1 MRLRGKDGPCGD
13 SPPGCPAA
21 QVYRA
26 ASLCFRIVILAE
38 HMENG
43 THQRS
48 RRACPERCEEIPTS
62 STTLVFLKARA
73 PEGPMESPPSPMRPG
88 APSFVSFTKAA
99 HSLLSPQ
106 RLQIDDRPNLH
117 HPRRPLID
125 LPHPHFPIRATP
137 IAEVVETPL
146 PPRRSWSGSPEPS
159 PLSPCHPEHCVKSL
173 TTQTS
178 LA

>member
-1 MRLRGKDGPCGD
+1 MDHVGTAAPAVRRPRCIGPQAFVFAL
-13 SPPGCPAA
+13 SSWPSTW
-21 QVYRA
+21 RTR
-26 ASLCFRIVILAE
+26 S
-38 HMENG
+38 
-43 THQRS
+43 HQRS

-62 STTLVFLKARA
+62 SSTLVFLKARALRA

-88 APSFVSFTKAA
+88 ARSFVSFTKAA

-106 RLQIDDRPNLH
+106 RLQIDDRLDLH

-137 IAEVVETPL
+137 IAEVVETPS
-146 PPRRSWSGSPEPS
+146 PSRRSWSGSPEPS